1 MDRLGGQWWSLNSNQ
16 FIATA
21 SSFTTHDDYCCGMNT
36 IFKNW
41 LKSARYCQVFFLEY
55 IEYIRIPIN
64 PPRSYIAPGHLG
76 VYPWADG
83 PLLRLTFFRPCHRW
97 ATNCAAGSK
106 HWKGRRTRHL
116 APSLWLWTRCLRNG
130 DLGWIGWVMIF
141 CFFFLWFWASN
152 KWIGSDSGQTASKS
166 YRNTQL

>member
-1 MDRLGGQWWSLNSNQ
+1 MMIIVAGWTPSLKIDLNLPG
-16 FIATA
+16 IAR
-21 SSFTTHDDYCCGMNT
+21 C
-36 IFKNW
+36 
-41 LKSARYCQVFFLEY
+41 FFGIY
-55 IEYIRIPIN
+55 RVYPN
-64 PPRSYIAPGHLG
+64 PHQPPDHISHLG
-76 VYPWADG
+76 TWVSIPWADG

-141 CFFFLWFWASN
+141 CFFLWFWASN

>member
-76 VYPWADG
+76 VYPLG
-83 PLLRLTFFRPCHRW
+83 RW
-97 ATNCAAGSK
+97 APPAPHLLPPLPPMSYELRCWIQALERAQNPPLGTILVTVNAMLTEWGS
-106 HWKGRRTRHL
+106 WMDRM
-116 APSLWLWTRCLRNG
+116 G
-130 DLGWIGWVMIF
+130 DDFL
-141 CFFFLWFWASN
+141 FFFVVLSF
-152 KWIGSDSGQTASKS
+152 Q
-166 YRNTQL
+166 